1 MYGDSVL
8 PTRSPTPHRSPI
20 AAYFPRSPSRDTL
33 RYTLSKP
40 QPVLTARNLGLFLCG
55 CLALLGAY
63 VVLLVG
69 LRIHSETL
77 QSAAGVA
84 ESLAA
89 SGGGG
94 GGGGAQAVGGG
105 SGGGAD
111 FKMAASRVKAGGK
124 AAVIFLHG
132 LGDAGSSWSW
142 MAPQYSKALELFMG
156 AGSSVEFSFPDA
168 PVQPVSLNEGE
179 PMPSWFDLDALP
191 VTAATPHDED
201 GFNRSS
207 ELVHRLIDAAVAGG
221 AHPSRI
227 VLGGFSQ
234 GAALSLYAGLRYK
247 QPLGGLILLSGWATA
262 AQPVLPVAAVKAAVK
277 PRVYCAHGWRDDKV
291 DFDAGSTAAKLLQGS
306 GFDVLWRE
314 HDGYH
319 ELVDD
324 EVRDIASF
332 LTSVLGGG

>member
-1 MYGDSVL
+1 MYGGDSVL
-8 PTRSPTPHRSPI
+8 PTRSPPPRASPV

-40 QPVLTARNLGLFLCG
+40 QPVLTARNAGLFLCG

-84 ESLAA
+84 ASLAA
-89 SGGGG
+89 RAPDAAAARSGGGG
-94 GGGGAQAVGGG
+94 GG
-105 SGGGAD
+105 D
-111 FKMAASRVKAGGK
+111 FKMAAARVKAGGK

-142 MAPQYSKALELFMG
+142 MAPQYGKALELFMG

-191 VTAATPHDED
+191 VTAATPHDDE

-207 ELVHRLIDAAVAGG
+207 ELVHRLIDAAVAAG

-262 AQPVLPVAAVKAAVK
+262 AQPVLPVAAVKAAAK

-332 LTSVLGGG
+332 LTSVLGAG